1 MRAHVGEEGI
11 HTDAGRCD
19 VACQSP
25 CGVWRASTGESNV
38 VSHGQGKKG
47 TQEGER
53 AVATMGDYLYK
64 EELIKEGHIL
74 KVMETPFLTI
84 RL

>member
-25 CGVWRASTGESNV
+25 CGVWRASMGSGGRVQCGESWA
-38 VSHGQGKKG
+38 G
-47 TQEGER
+47 
-53 AVATMGDYLYK
+53 
-64 EELIKEGHIL
+64 
-74 KVMETPFLTI
+74 
-84 RL
+84 